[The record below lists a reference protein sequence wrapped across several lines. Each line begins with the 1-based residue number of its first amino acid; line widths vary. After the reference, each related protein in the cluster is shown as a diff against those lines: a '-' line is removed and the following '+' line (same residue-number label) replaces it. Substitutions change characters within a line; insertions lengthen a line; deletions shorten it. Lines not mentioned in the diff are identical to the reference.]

1 MGADLAKVAA
11 MEQKT
16 INTGVYLIM
25 ALFCLQPMAL
35 GAWLA
40 LIPYMKETLQLSKF
54 DLSLALL
61 GMPVAVLIALQF
73 AGTLSTRI
81 GIRRLMVMTFPL
93 QGLAAFLP
101 LLANSQLMLF
111 FALAAF
117 GATHAFMEVGMNVY
131 AGRVEK
137 KAAAHIMNRCHGFWA
152 LGLMTGSFAATSGA
166 GALGAV
172 GIMGVVAVGSTIVG
186 MLAAR
191 RLPQMGA
198 EGAEHVAARR
208 RVSEMPRALLAIG
221 GFMLLI
227 TLAEGAMS
235 DWSAVYLS
243 ERQSIDVTEAGIAV
257 TIFAGFMAFGRF
269 CGDWLKG
276 RFGALALAQVSVVLA
291 LAGLVCL
298 IAPLPLVFAFVGFAL
313 LGVGVASGYPLGV
326 SAVAALGDSHEA
338 SNVAIM
344 STCALTGFLIGPPVI
359 GFLADAYGLR
369 FGFAALIPGLVLCLF
384 LAKWLIPPESDQNR
398 G

>member
-1 MGADLAKVAA
+1 
-11 MEQKT
+11 MEHQT
-16 INTGVYLIM
+16 IKRGVYLIM

-40 LIPYMKETLQLSKF
+40 LIPYIKETLELSKF

-61 GMPVAVLIALQF
+61 GMPAAVLVALQF
-73 AGTLSTRI
+73 AGGISTRI
-81 GIRRLMVMTFPL
+81 GIRRLMVMIFPL

-111 FALAAF
+111 FALAVF

-152 LGLMTGSFAATSGA
+152 LGLMAGSFLATSGA
-166 GALGAV
+166 GSLGSV
-172 GIMGVVAVGSTIVG
+172 GIMAVVAVSSTVLG
-186 MLAAR
+186 VVLAR
-191 RLPQMGA
+191 QMPKMGE
-198 EGAEHVAARR
+198 EGAEHVVPRR
-208 RVSEMPRALLAIG
+208 RVAEMPRALLAIG
-221 GFMLLI
+221 SFMLLV

-269 CGDWLKG
+269 CGDWLKH
-276 RFGALALAQVSVVLA
+276 RLGALLLARVSVLLA
-291 LAGLVCL
+291 IIGLGFL
-298 IAPLPLVFAFVGFAL
+298 ITPLPLVFAFVGFAFV
-313 LGVGVASGYPLGV
+313 GVGVASGYPLGV
-326 SAVAALGDSHEA
+326 SAVAALDDRNEA
-338 SNVAIM
+338 ANVAIM

-359 GFLADAYGLR
+359 GFLSDAYGIR
-369 FGFAALIPGLVLCLF
+369 FGFAAMIPGLVLCLF
-384 LAKWLIPPESDQNR
+384 LAKWLIPVDSKRAAPESEASR
-398 G
+398 P

>member
-1 MGADLAKVAA
+1 MAADLAKVAA

-16 INTGVYLIM
+16 INIGVYLIM

-40 LIPYMKETLQLSKF
+40 LIPYTKETLELSKF

-61 GMPVAVLIALQF
+61 GMPLAVLVALQF

-81 GIRRLMVMTFPL
+81 GIRRLVVMTFPL
-93 QGLAAFLP
+93 QGMAAILP

-166 GALGAV
+166 GVLGAV

-276 RFGALALAQVSVVLA
+276 RFGALALARVSVVLA

-369 FGFAALIPGLVLCLF
+369 FGFVALIPGLVLCLF
-384 LAKWLIPPESDQNR
+384 LAKWLIPSESEEKR

>member
-1 MGADLAKVAA
+1 

-35 GAWLA
+35 GTWLA
-40 LIPYMKETLQLSKF
+40 LIPSVKETLQLSKF
-54 DLSLALL
+54 ELSLALL
-61 GMPVAVLIALQF
+61 GMPVAVLVALQF
-73 AGTLSTRI
+73 AGALSTRI
-81 GIRRLMVMTFPL
+81 GVRRLVVMTFPL

-101 LLANSQLMLF
+101 LLADSQIMLF
-111 FALAAF
+111 FALAVF
-117 GATHAFMEVGMNVY
+117 GVTHAFMEVGMNVY

-137 KAAAHIMNRCHGFWA
+137 KAAAHVMNRCHGFWA
-152 LGLMTGSFAATSGA
+152 LGLMAGSFIATSGA

-172 GIMGVVAVGSTIVG
+172 GVMGIAAVCSTIVG
-186 MLAAR
+186 ILAAR

-198 EGAEHVAARR
+198 EGAEHVSPRR
-208 RVSEMPRALLAIG
+208 RLSEMPRALLAIG
-221 GFMLLI
+221 AFMLLV
-227 TLAEGAMS
+227 TLAEGAMA

-243 ERQSIDVTEAGIAV
+243 ERQSINVAEAGLAV

-276 RFGALALAQVSVVLA
+276 RFGALALARGSVLLA
-291 LAGLVCL
+291 IAGLVCL
-298 IAPLPLVFAFVGFAL
+298 IAPLPLSFAFVGFAL

-326 SAVAALGDSHEA
+326 SAVAALGDTHEA

-344 STCALTGFLIGPPVI
+344 SSCALTGFLIGPPVI
-359 GFLADAYGLR
+359 GFLADTYGLR
-369 FGFAALIPGLVLCLF
+369 FGFAALIPGLLVCLV
-384 LAKWLIPPESDQNR
+384 LAKWLIPPESGETR

>member
-1 MGADLAKVAA
+1 

-35 GAWLA
+35 GTWLA
-40 LIPYMKETLQLSKF
+40 LIPSVKETLQLSKF
-54 DLSLALL
+54 ELSLALL
-61 GMPVAVLIALQF
+61 GMPVAVLVALQF
-73 AGTLSTRI
+73 AGALSTRI
-81 GIRRLMVMTFPL
+81 GVRRLVVMTFPL

-101 LLANSQLMLF
+101 LLADSQIMLF
-111 FALAAF
+111 FALAVF
-117 GATHAFMEVGMNVY
+117 GVTHAFMEVGMNVY

-137 KAAAHIMNRCHGFWA
+137 KAAAHVMNRCHGFWA
-152 LGLMTGSFAATSGA
+152 LGLMAGSFIATSGA
-166 GALGAV
+166 GGLGAV
-172 GIMGVVAVGSTIVG
+172 GVMGIAAVCSTIVG
-186 MLAAR
+186 ILAAR

-198 EGAEHVAARR
+198 EGAEHVSPRR
-208 RVSEMPRALLAIG
+208 RLSEMPRALLAIG
-221 GFMLLI
+221 AFMLLV
-227 TLAEGAMS
+227 TLAEGAMA

-243 ERQSIDVTEAGIAV
+243 ERQSINVAEAGLAV

-276 RFGALALAQVSVVLA
+276 RFGALALARGSVLLA
-291 LAGLVCL
+291 IAGLVCL
-298 IAPLPLVFAFVGFAL
+298 IAPLPLSFAFVGFAL

-326 SAVAALGDSHEA
+326 SAVAALGDTHEA

-344 STCALTGFLIGPPVI
+344 SSCALTGFLIGPPVI
-359 GFLADAYGLR
+359 GFLADTYGLR
-369 FGFAALIPGLVLCLF
+369 FGFAALIPGLLVCLV
-384 LAKWLIPPESDQNR
+384 LAKWLIPPESGETR